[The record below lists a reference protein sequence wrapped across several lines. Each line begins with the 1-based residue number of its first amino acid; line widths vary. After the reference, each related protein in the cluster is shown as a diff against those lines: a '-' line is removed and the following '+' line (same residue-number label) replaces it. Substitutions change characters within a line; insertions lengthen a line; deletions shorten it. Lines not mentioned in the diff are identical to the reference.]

1 MLAISWQVTKR
12 EVITNCFRKGGIQKP
27 RPSLHGELA
36 SVDELSDE
44 ESAEPTAQV
53 AESWKELVDHGGV
66 GSDVNLDDFTSSD
79 AYAVTTEEV
88 DDNTIVESVSSKRVL
103 DDSTDSEGEEVSVKP
118 TAAEVRDA
126 IDVL

>member
-1 MLAISWQVTKR
+1 M
-12 EVITNCFRKGGIQKP
+12 E
-27 RPSLHGELA
+27 
-36 SVDELSDE
+36 
-44 ESAEPTAQV
+44 
-53 AESWKELVDHGGV
+53 GV
-66 GSDVNLDDFTSSD
+66 GRPRWCRQRRQNLDDFISSD